1 MGYKRNYNS
10 LLPDDFM
17 LSEEFETIIE
27 QLENTKDHFYITG
40 KAGSG
45 KSTLLAYFRSIT
57 KKNTAVLAPTGVAAI
72 RVKGQTIHSF
82 FGFPPKVIQTRHIK
96 KVRQIEVLQ
105 NLETL
110 IIDEVSMVRADV
122 FDAIDYS
129 LRVHRKKLTQPFG
142 GVQLVVFGDLFQLPP
157 VVNMDESGL
166 LQRIYSKGHFFFH
179 SNIFQ
184 DAQFKTLELYSIYRQ
199 KDDHFI
205 HLLNSVRDGS
215 ITHSQIDN
223 INDSLIDHIEM
234 DEGKIILTTTNARAS
249 SINQKYLSQLNEE
262 EFSYRG
268 QATGQFYKELFP
280 TDEIL
285 KLKKGAQ
292 VIMIKN
298 DPEKRWVNGS
308 IGIIHDIAQKKIKV
322 KIGNK
327 IFEVKKEKWDRIQYT
342 YDDNQQDLNNISFK
356 INPGESFAIVGPT
369 GSGKTTITNLITKF
383 YEVDTGNILIDG
395 KDINHYTLETVR
407 SKIGVILQ
415 DVFLFA
421 DTIFNN
427 ITLFNKDITME
438 NVENAAK
445 ELEIHDFINSL
456 PGGYSFNVSERGA
469 TLSAGQKQLIAFLR
483 VLVNNPD
490 ILILDEA
497 TSSIDSYSEELLKNA
512 TKKITKDKTSII
524 IAHRLSTI
532 ESADKIIYMEN
543 GKILESGNHKQLLS
557 ISNGKFKKLYEEQF
571 VEELV

>member
-10 LLPDDFM
+10 LLPDDFV

-308 IGIIHDIAQKKIKV
+308 IGIIDDIAQKKIKV
-322 KIGNK
+322 KIDNK

-342 YDDNQQDLNNISFK
+342 YDDDQQEVQEEITGSFK
-356 INPGESFAIVGPT
+356 QYPMRLAWAITIHKSQGQTFEKVIIDMSQGSFAPGQLYVALSRCISLEGIELLRPIKKSDIIV
-369 GSGKTTITNLITKF
+369 
-383 YEVDTGNILIDG
+383 
-395 KDINHYTLETVR
+395 
-407 SKIGVILQ
+407 
-415 DVFLFA
+415 
-421 DTIFNN
+421 NN
-427 ITLFNKDITME
+427 
-438 NVENAAK
+438 
-445 ELEIHDFINSL
+445 
-456 PGGYSFNVSERGA
+456 
-469 TLSAGQKQLIAFLR
+469 QLIGFQDR
-483 VLVNNPD
+483 
-490 ILILDEA
+490 LI
-497 TSSIDSYSEELLKNA
+497 
-512 TKKITKDKTSII
+512 
-524 IAHRLSTI
+524 
-532 ESADKIIYMEN
+532 
-543 GKILESGNHKQLLS
+543 
-557 ISNGKFKKLYEEQF
+557 
-571 VEELV
+571 